1 MLEQR
6 EKECVE
12 HETGEITV
20 ETCHKFV
27 QERADEK

>member
-6 EKECVE
+6 EKECVG
-12 HETGEITV
+12 HEKRELTV